1 LNLEKDLLLK
11 NQTSLLDSSII
22 QDKEIHVVDHQ
33 HQLQDLNHNQVEVED
48 AQTMHLTVIPL
59 VLNKLLGV
67 NVDKVS

>member
-33 HQLQDLNHNQVEVED
+33 HQLQDLNQHQVVED